1 MENNFLNFMI
11 SDDYKDFNFWFICS
25 RQNKW
30 KINRNKF
37 EILLDYYSHKFNIII
52 DKEIITKLNTIFIEN
67 DIIEI
72 NKYNYFS
79 CNIDN
84 DSITTT
90 SDDSYINEFQYN
102 NNNNNNININ
112 YDNTLFDNLDN
123 LDNNIIS
130 PKYNYSIRNL
140 NGNIPYL
147 VLKNNFD
154 NNNINEHEIEYNSD
168 FDYNLNENSFSEN
181 SETEEIV

>member
-72 NKYNYFS
+72 KKYNYFS

-90 SDDSYINEFQYN
+90 SDDSYINEIQYDN
-102 NNNNNNININ
+102 NINININ
-112 YDNTLFDNLDN
+112 YDNTLNNLDN
-123 LDNNIIS
+123 NNIIS
-130 PKYNYSIRNL
+130 PKYNYSIGNL

-147 VLKNNFD
+147 VLKNNSE
-154 NNNINEHEIEYNSD
+154 NNYNNEYEIENNSD
-168 FDYNLNENSFSEN
+168 FDYNLNEDNFSED
-181 SETEEIV
+181 SETEEII

>member
-1 MENNFLNFMI
+1 MENSFLNFMI

-37 EILLDYYSHKFNIII
+37 EILLDYYSHISNIII

-67 DIIEI
+67 DIIET

-84 DSITTT
+84 DSITTS
-90 SDDSYINEFQYN
+90 SDDSYINEIQY
-102 NNNNNNININ
+102 NNNININ
-112 YDNTLFDNLDN
+112 INYNNTSNNLNN

-147 VLKNNFD
+147 VLKNNSD
-154 NNNINEHEIEYNSD
+154 NNYSNEYETENTSD

-181 SETEEIV
+181 SETEEIF

>member
-72 NKYNYFS
+72 NKYNNFL
-79 CNIDN
+79 CNIDY

-90 SDDSYINEFQYN
+90 SDDSYINEIQY
-102 NNNNNNININ
+102 NININ
-112 YDNTLFDNLDN
+112 YDNILHNSDNFDNFDN
-123 LDNNIIS
+123 FDIIL

-154 NNNINEHEIEYNSD
+154 NNHEYEIENNSD
-168 FDYNLNENSFSEN
+168 FDYNYNEENFSED
-181 SETEEIV
+181 SEIEEII